1 MTPRPLVGLTFT
13 FALGIILAA
22 NLNFNLELWVFFLGA
37 GILIIIA
44 LAGYFLAWRDNR
56 RVIFLLFLILGFIY
70 TRLSLT
76 EINPDFLAYAGHWV
90 TIRGVVSQEAD
101 VRADRIYYYLDARQ
115 ITLGPQKQNIK
126 GKVLV
131 RVPVPAPVYGYGDLL
146 TVHGVLIQPEE
157 PGNPGQ
163 FNYRAYLAR
172 KNINTVLM
180 VNDPKNVK
188 QLGKEKSNPFMYA
201 VLTVKEKL
209 VKVNQKTLPLDQAAL
224 VNGIVFGTQGQIERE
239 TWDLFSQTGIVHI
252 LSVSGLHVGLVVAGI
267 LALLKILRLSPI
279 YTAPVTTVILLFYAL
294 LCGLGP
300 AVTRATFMALL
311 FLWAYHLNRAYDWPT
326 TLAVTAFIS
335 LLWRPLS
342 LYDLGFQ
349 LSFAATWGILYLG
362 PLLNQFLNRFSAWPK
377 GLRDTAWI
385 TTEPLGLSRRE
396 IFLAIRDTIWVT
408 IAAQLGTLPLI
419 IWYYNLFQPVSLLA
433 NIVAAPLTG
442 LILALGTSASFLGL
456 ISLPLA
462 GLINASTSFVIELF
476 TGLVSFLRL
485 IPGGIIYMATLPWYL
500 VLAWYP
506 FLFWGVNILS
516 HKRKEEI
523 KEKRKAILKVKNK
536 KIIYL
541 AGFIFILVILGGT
554 LISAKNK
561 DKELTVHFIDVG
573 QGDSILIQTPQGK
586 NMLLDTG
593 GWREEFMRGEG
604 AGNKVVVPYLRRL
617 GIRKIDVLV
626 LTHPDE
632 DHVGGAK
639 AVLENLPVK
648 LMVISPIGLEPNKEA
663 TKLVPPEYI
672 QLLNQAI
679 QKKIPLK
686 VAKAGAFL
694 PLDPALTIKILN
706 PPLPPL
712 KGTRSDSN
720 NASVVI
726 SLSYGKQRFLF
737 TGDCDVEGQKWLLEH
752 KRPYL
757 RAQVLKVP
765 HHGSRYFEA
774 DFLKAVNPKIAVI
787 SVGAR
792 NNFGHPDQATLDL
805 LARRKIIIYR
815 TDLDGAIILN
825 TDGTNIWL
833 KTGRLKKDAA

>member
-1 MTPRPLVGLTFT
+1 MTPRPLIGLTLAFI
-13 FALGIILAA
+13 LGIILAV
-22 NLNFNLELWVFFLGA
+22 NLNFELKLGVFFLGA

-56 RVIFLLFLILGFIY
+56 QAIFLLFLFLGFIY
-70 TRLSLT
+70 TRLSLA
-76 EINPDFLAYAGHWV
+76 EINPSFLTYAGHWV
-90 TIRGVVSQEAD
+90 TIQGVVSQEAD
-101 VRADRIYYYLDARQ
+101 VRPDRIYYYLDARQ
-115 ITLGPQKQNIK
+115 IALGPQKQNIK

-131 RVPVPAPVYGYGDLL
+131 KVPVPAPVYGYGDLL
-146 TVHGVLIQPEE
+146 AAHGVLIQPEE

-172 KNINTVLM
+172 QKINTVLM

-188 QLGKEKSNPFMYA
+188 QLGREKGNLFKYA
-201 VLTVKEKL
+201 VLTLKEKL
-209 VKVNQKTLPLDQAAL
+209 VKVNQQTLPLDKAAL

-267 LALLKILRLSPI
+267 LALLRVLRLAPV
-279 YTAPVTTVILLFYAL
+279 YTAPVTTFGLLFYAL

-311 FLWAYHLNRAYDWPT
+311 LLWAYHLNRAYDWPT
-326 TLAVTAFIS
+326 TLSVAAFIN
-335 LLWRPLS
+335 LLWHPLS

-377 GLRDTAWI
+377 GLRDT
-385 TTEPLGLSRRE
+385 
-396 IFLAIRDTIWVT
+396 IWVT
-408 IAAQLGTLPLI
+408 LAAQLGTLPLVA
-419 IWYYNLFQPVSLLA
+419 WYYNLLQPVSMLA

-442 LILALGTSASFLGL
+442 LILALGTGASFLGL

-462 GLINASTSFVIELF
+462 SLINVSTSFVIELF
-476 TGLVSFLRL
+476 TGLTSFLRL
-485 IPGGIIYMATLPWYL
+485 IPGGIIYVATPPWYL

-506 FLFWGVNILS
+506 FLFGLVNLLS

-523 KEKRKAILKVKNK
+523 KEKRRDELKVKNK
-536 KIIYL
+536 RIIYL
-541 AGFIFILVILGGT
+541 VSFIVILIILGGT
-554 LISAKNK
+554 LIHAKNK

-573 QGDSILIQTPQGK
+573 QGDSILIQTPHGK

-593 GWREEFMRGEG
+593 GWREEFIRGEG
-604 AGNKVVVPYLRRL
+604 AGSKVVVPYLRRL
-617 GIRKIDVLV
+617 GVRKIDVLV

-632 DHVGGAK
+632 DHAGGAK
-639 AVLENLPVK
+639 AVLKNFPVK
-648 LMVISPIGLEPNKEA
+648 LMVVSPIGLEPDKEA
-663 TKLVPPEYI
+663 TKLIPPEYL
-672 QLLNQAI
+672 QLLNRAI
-679 QKKIPLK
+679 QKKVVLK
-686 VAKAGAFL
+686 VAKAGTFL

-712 KGTRSDSN
+712 KGTRSDVN
-720 NASVVI
+720 NASVVF

-757 RAQVLKVP
+757 KAQVLKFP

-792 NNFGHPDQATLDL
+792 NNFGHPDQAILDL

-815 TDLDGAIILN
+815 TDLDGAIILT
-825 TDGTNIWL
+825 TDGVNVWL
-833 KTGRLKKDAA
+833 KTGRLKKEAA

>member
-1 MTPRPLVGLTFT
+1 MTPRPLVALTFA
-13 FALGIILAA
+13 FALGIVLAA
-22 NLNFNLELWVFFLGA
+22 NFNFNLKLTVFFLGA

-44 LAGYFLAWRDNR
+44 LAGYFLAWRDNH

-70 TRLSLT
+70 THLSLA
-76 EINPDFLAYAGHWV
+76 EINPGFLTYAGHWV
-90 TIRGVVSQEAD
+90 TIQGVVSQEAD
-101 VRADRIYYYLDARQ
+101 VRIDRIYYYLDARQ
-115 ITLGPQKQNIK
+115 ITLGSQKQNIK

-131 RVPVPAPVYGYGDLL
+131 RVPIPAPVYGYGDLL
-146 TVHGVLIQPEE
+146 MAHGVLIQPEE

-172 KNINTVLM
+172 KKINTVLM

-188 QLGKEKSNPFMYA
+188 QLGKEKGNPFIYA
-201 VLTVKEKL
+201 VLTLKEKL
-209 VKVNQKTLPLDQAAL
+209 VKVNQQTLPLNQAAL

-239 TWDLFSQTGIVHI
+239 TRDLFSQTGIVHI

-267 LALLKILRLSPI
+267 LALLKALRLAPV

-311 FLWAYHLNRAYDWPT
+311 LLWAYHLNRAYDWPT
-326 TLAVTAFIS
+326 TLAVAAFIS
-335 LLWRPLS
+335 MLWRPLS

-362 PLLNQFLNRFSAWPK
+362 PLLNQFLNRFSTWPK
-377 GLRDTAWI
+377 GLRDTV
-385 TTEPLGLSRRE
+385 
-396 IFLAIRDTIWVT
+396 WVT
-408 IAAQLGTLPLI
+408 IAAQLGTLPLVT
-419 IWYYNLFQPVSLLA
+419 WYYNLLQPVSLLA

-442 LILALGTSASFLGL
+442 LILALGISASFLGL

-462 GLINASTSFVIELF
+462 GLINANTSFVIELF
-476 TGLVSFLRL
+476 TGLTSFLPL
-485 IPGGIIYMATLPWYL
+485 IPGGIIHVATPPWYL

-506 FLFWGVNILS
+506 LIFGVVNLLS
-516 HKRKEEI
+516 RFSRFKVRSSRSEGDQKG
-523 KEKRKAILKVKNK
+523 KAIPKVKNK
-536 KIIYL
+536 RIIYL
-541 AGFIFILVILGGT
+541 ASFVFIFIILGVT
-554 LISAKNK
+554 LMFTKNK
-561 DKELTVHFIDVG
+561 DQELTVHFIDVG

-593 GWREEFMRGEG
+593 GWREEFIQGEG

-617 GIRKIDVLV
+617 GVRKIDVLA
-626 LTHPDE
+626 LTHPHE
-632 DHVGGAK
+632 DHAGGAK
-639 AVLENLPVK
+639 AVLENFPVK
-648 LMVISPIGLEPNKEA
+648 LMVVSPIGLELNKEP
-663 TKLVPPEYI
+663 TKEVIKQVPPEYL

-694 PLDPALTIKILN
+694 PLDPALTVKILN
-706 PPLPPL
+706 PPLPLL
-712 KGTRSDSN
+712 KGTRSDLN

-726 SLSYGKQRFLF
+726 SLSYGKLRLLF
-737 TGDCDVEGQKWLLEH
+737 TGDCEVEAQKWLLEH
-752 KRPYL
+752 KEADL
-757 RAQVLKVP
+757 KAQVLKVP

-792 NNFGHPDQATLDL
+792 NNFGQPDQKTLDL
-805 LARRKIIIYR
+805 LAQHKIMIYR
-815 TDLDGAIILN
+815 TDLDGAIILT
-825 TDGTNIWL
+825 TDGTHIWL
-833 KTGRLKKDAA
+833 KTTRLKKEAA

>member
-1 MTPRPLVGLTFT
+1 MAPRRTLAGLTLAFI
-13 FALGIILAA
+13 LGIMLAV
-22 NLNFNLELWVFFLGA
+22 NLNFELKLLVFFLGA
-37 GILIIIA
+37 GTLIIIA
-44 LAGYFLAWRDNR
+44 LAGYFLAWRNNR
-56 RVIFLLFLILGFIY
+56 QVIFFLFLTLGFIF
-70 TRLSLT
+70 TRLSLM
-76 EINPDFLAYAGHWV
+76 EINPNLLTFAGHWV
-90 TIRGVVSQEAD
+90 TVRGVVSQEAD
-101 VRADRIYYYLDARQ
+101 VRIDRIYYYLDVRQ
-115 ITLGPQKQNIK
+115 ISLGPQKKKIE

-146 TVHGVLIQPEE
+146 AVHGVLIQPEE

-163 FNYRAYLAR
+163 FNYRAYLGR
-172 KNINTVLM
+172 QKINVVLM
-180 VNDPKNVK
+180 VKDPKNIK
-188 QLGKEKSNPFMYA
+188 RLGKERGNPFIYA
-201 VLTVKEKL
+201 VLTLKEKL
-209 VKVNQKTLPLDQAAL
+209 VEINQKTLSPEKAAL

-267 LALLKILRLSPI
+267 LALLRILRLAPV
-279 YTAPVTTVILLFYAL
+279 YTAPVTTFGLLFYAL
-294 LCGLGP
+294 LCGMGP

-311 FLWAYHLNRAYDWPT
+311 LLWAYHLNRAYDWPT
-326 TLAVTAFIS
+326 TLAVAAFLS

-362 PLLNQFLNRFSAWPK
+362 PLLKQFLNRFSTWPK
-377 GLRDTAWI
+377 G
-385 TTEPLGLSRRE
+385 
-396 IFLAIRDTIWVT
+396 IRDTIWVT
-408 IAAQLGTLPLI
+408 LAAQLGTLPLVA
-419 IWYYNLFQPVSLLA
+419 WYYNLLQPVSMLA
-433 NIVAAPLTG
+433 NIMAAPLTG
-442 LILALGTSASFLGL
+442 LILALGAVASLLGL

-462 GLINASTSFVIELF
+462 GLINAGTSFVIELF
-476 TGLVSFLRL
+476 ISLTSFIRL
-485 IPGGIIYMATLPWYL
+485 IPGGIIYVATPPLYL
-500 VLAWYP
+500 ILAWYP
-506 FLFWGVNILS
+506 FLFGAVNLLS
-516 HKRKEEI
+516 SKRKNKI
-523 KEKRKAILKVKNK
+523 KEKIRDELKVKNK
-536 KIIYL
+536 RIIYL
-541 AGFIFILVILGGT
+541 VSFIFILIILGGT

-593 GWREEFMRGEG
+593 GWREEFIREDG

-632 DHVGGAK
+632 DHAGGAK
-639 AVLENLPVK
+639 AVLENFPVK
-648 LMVISPIGLEPNKEA
+648 LMVVSPVGLEPDKEA
-663 TKLVPPEYI
+663 TKLVRPEYLS
-672 QLLNQAI
+672 LLNWAI
-679 QKKIPLK
+679 QKKIVLK

-706 PPLPPL
+706 PPISPL

-720 NASVVI
+720 NASVMI

-737 TGDCDVEGQKWLLEH
+737 TGDCDVEGQKWLLAH

-792 NNFGHPDQATLDL
+792 NNFGHPDQVTLDL
-805 LARRKIIIYR
+805 LARRKIFIYR
-815 TDLDGAIILN
+815 TDLDGAIILT
-825 TDGTNIWL
+825 TDGANIWL
-833 KTGRLKKDAA
+833 KTGRLKKEAA